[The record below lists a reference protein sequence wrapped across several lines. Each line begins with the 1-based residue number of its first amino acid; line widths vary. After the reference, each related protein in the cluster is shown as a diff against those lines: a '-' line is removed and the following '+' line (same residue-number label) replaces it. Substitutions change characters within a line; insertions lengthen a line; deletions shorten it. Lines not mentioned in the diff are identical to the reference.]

1 MVSNFWN
8 DPEED
13 MERTAIDHYL
23 DDLTAHS
30 ILLHYLE
37 LIKSGVISKEA
48 LMGIMR
54 YDLQEHYDV
63 NMDNEGNVDYLERE
77 VDERMN
83 DIAFNMGEGL
93 RQVQS

>member
-13 MERTAIDHYL
+13 MERTAINHYL

-37 LIKSGVISKEA
+37 LSQPPRPKG
-48 LMGIMR
+48 R
-54 YDLQEHYDV
+54 
-63 NMDNEGNVDYLERE
+63 
-77 VDERMN
+77 
-83 DIAFNMGEGL
+83 GL
-93 RQVQS
+93 

>member
-23 DDLTAHS
+23 DDLDAND
-30 ILLHYLE
+30 ILLSYAE
-37 LIKSGVISKEA
+37 LMKSGTISREA

-54 YDLQEHYDV
+54 FDLRERYDV
-63 NMDNEGNVDYLERE
+63 ATNNEGNIDYLERE
-77 VDERMN
+77 FNERMN
-83 DIAFNMGEGL
+83 AIAINLGKDV
-93 RQVQS
+93 R

>member
-13 MERTAIDHYL
+13 MERTEIDHYL

-30 ILLHYLE
+30 ILLYYLE

-63 NMDNEGNVDYLERE
+63 NMDNEGMLITSNEKS
-77 VDERMN
+77 MK
-83 DIAFNMGEGL
+83 G
-93 RQVQS
+93 